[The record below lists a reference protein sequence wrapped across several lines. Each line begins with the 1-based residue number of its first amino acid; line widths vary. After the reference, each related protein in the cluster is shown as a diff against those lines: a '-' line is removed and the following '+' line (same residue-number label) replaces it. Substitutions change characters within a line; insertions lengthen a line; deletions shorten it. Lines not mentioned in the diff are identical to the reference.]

1 MVGAEVKSDYSLTTE
16 QDDVT
21 ERLNQVYATESSAL
35 DPAWMAV
42 VAALLADEG
51 WPGFTTLKDYA
62 ELYNIP
68 LDAEAY
74 RREFPE
80 NEPFA
85 HPPTDE
91 E

>member
-1 MVGAEVKSDYSLTTE
+1 MKTQRAMMTTE

-35 DPAWMAV
+35 DPEWMAL
-42 VAALLADEG
+42 VAAVLIDEG
-51 WPGFTTLKDYA
+51 KPGLMTLDEYA

-68 LDAEAY
+68 LEAEDY

-80 NEPFA
+80 DEPFM
-85 HPPTDE
+85 PPTDE
-91 E
+91 A

>member
-1 MVGAEVKSDYSLTTE
+1 M
-16 QDDVT
+16 Q
-21 ERLNQVYATESSAL
+21 
-35 DPAWMAV
+35 
-42 VAALLADEG
+42 
-51 WPGFTTLKDYA
+51 LKEYA

-80 NEPFA
+80 DEPFT

-91 E
+91 K